1 MQTVRKGSS
10 GVKYFVVSFACMLI
24 VSIINIFTW
33 TLTGNRA
40 NLFIGVSLLITA
52 ALLLLERA
60 PYLSKRV
67 LALLAGTLL
76 YSAIATA
83 LIWLAAYFWFE
94 LSGAPVELA
103 LAMTV
108 LAIILFTVIGYK
120 GYTRAKQLL
129 EDFFEQEQTVQ

>member
-1 MQTVRKGSS
+1 MQTVHKGSL
-10 GVKYFVVSFACMLI
+10 GVKYFIVSFACVLI

-40 NLFIGVSLLITA
+40 NLFIGVFLLILA
-52 ALLLLERA
+52 IVLLLERA
-60 PYLSKRV
+60 PYLPKRV
-67 LALLAGTLL
+67 LAILAGTLL

-83 LIWLAAYFWFE
+83 LIWLVAYFWFE

-103 LAMTV
+103 LAMTL

-120 GYTRAKQLL
+120 GYTRAKQL
-129 EDFFEQEQTVQ
+129 EGVFEQEQTVQ

>member
-1 MQTVRKGSS
+1 MRKGSS
-10 GVKYFVVSFACMLI
+10 GVRYFIVSFACVLI

-33 TLTGNRA
+33 ALTGDRA
-40 NLFIGVSLLITA
+40 NLFIGVFLLILTIV
-52 ALLLLERA
+52 LLLERA
-60 PYLSKRV
+60 PYLPKRV
-67 LALLAGTLL
+67 LALLAGMLL

-83 LIWLAAYFWFE
+83 LIWLVAYLWFE

-108 LAIILFTVIGYK
+108 LAIILFAVIGYK
-120 GYTRAKQLL
+120 GYTRVKQLL

>member
-1 MQTVRKGSS
+1 V
-10 GVKYFVVSFACMLI
+10 LI

-40 NLFIGVSLLITA
+40 NLFIGVFLLILA
-52 ALLLLERA
+52 IVLLLERA
-60 PYLSKRV
+60 PYLPKRV

-83 LIWLAAYFWFE
+83 LIWLAAYFLFE

>member
-1 MQTVRKGSS
+1 LQTVHKGSS
-10 GVKYFVVSFACMLI
+10 GVKYFIVSFACMLI

-33 TLTGNRA
+33 ALTGNRVK
-40 NLFIGVSLLITA
+40 LFIGVSLLIA
-52 ALLLLERA
+52 AVLLLLERA
-60 PYLSKRV
+60 PYLPKRV

-83 LIWLAAYFWFE
+83 LIWLVAYFWFE

-103 LAMTV
+103 LAM
-108 LAIILFTVIGYK
+108 IILAVVLFTIIGYK
-120 GYTRAKQLL
+120 GYTRAKQL

>member
-1 MQTVRKGSS
+1 LQTLCKGSS
-10 GVKYFVVSFACMLI
+10 GVKYFIVSFVCMVI

-33 TLTGNRA
+33 TLTGDRA
-40 NLFIGVSLLITA
+40 NLFIGVFLLILA
-52 ALLLLERA
+52 IVLLLERA
-60 PYLSKRV
+60 PYLSRRV

-83 LIWLAAYFWFE
+83 LIWLVAYYWFE

-103 LAMTV
+103 LAITV